1 MRAAQLKD
9 EANNPSD
16 PHSEL
21 YEQKRMLDEERRKF
35 AEAAARL
42 GQERR
47 QLEVSPMPCHGV
59 CVDLDFQVEREAFLE
74 ERRQVDTE
82 SILASLPPT
91 PTNNS
96 PHKEADVV
104 DEEPVETDIASL
116 LTLPQTPRAQHKHH
130 PSAPSPLSGVI
141 SPGMKPRTPRH
152 HSVGK
157 KRKTPLSRLVLE
169 KAVRKGKE
177 VSQPPTSRPSVQLGG
192 SILGEGG
199 RRGNASIG
207 QPTRIVSGGGGK
219 VGMSRSTMKRDSSGS
234 SSSSSSATSTSSAAT
249 STIHPSHRETIARK
263 ASVNTLNTLKTSASL
278 AQSVKKDEEPR
289 RVSGRDLGK
298 VDGIG
303 PRGVTARPKPWR

>member
-1 MRAAQLKD
+1 MRAAQLKN
-9 EANNPSD
+9 EANDPSD

-21 YEQKRMLDEERRKF
+21 YDQKRMLDEERRKF
-35 AEAAARL
+35 TEAAARL

-47 QLEVSPMPCHGV
+47 QLEVSPMPCHGMW
-59 CVDLDFQVEREAFLE
+59 VDLGLQVERETFLE

-82 SILASLPPT
+82 SILALLPPT
-91 PTNNS
+91 PTNTS
-96 PHKEADVV
+96 PNKEADVV
-104 DEEPVETDIASL
+104 DEEPVQTGMASL
-116 LTLPQTPRAQHKHH
+116 LTLPQTPQARHKHH

-141 SPGMKPRTPRH
+141 SPGVKPRTPKH

-177 VSQPPTSRPSVQLGG
+177 ISQPHTSRPSVQLGG

-207 QPTRIVSGGGGK
+207 QPTRILSGDAGK

-234 SSSSSSATSTSSAAT
+234 SSSSSSTTSTLSAGT
-249 STIHPSHRETIARK
+249 STIHSSHRETIARK
-263 ASVNTLNTLKTSASL
+263 ASVNMLNTLKTSASL
-278 AQSVKKDEEPR
+278 ARSVKKDEEPR
-289 RVSGRDLGK
+289 RVSGRDMSK

-303 PRGVTARPKPWR
+303 PRGLTARPKPWR